1 MLSSIGD
8 LIEPDTDEEK
18 TFNLSI
24 KQLAFIQQDNNVKF
38 MNNIMKLMKQ
48 YKLQVEDINNILE
61 KHVHNERVRLDK
73 NEARRLKKHQEVDNN
88 NELKSILSNKK
99 CSKTKSNKTCS
110 NSSKR

>member
-48 YKLQVEDINNILE
+48 YKLQVDGINNILE

-73 NEARRLKKHQEVDNN
+73 NEAIRLKKHQEVDNN

-99 CSKTKSNKTCS
+99 CSKTKSNK
-110 NSSKR
+110 KLQ

>member
-38 MNNIMKLMKQ
+38 MNNIVKLMKQ

-88 NELKSILSNKK
+88 NSLKGILSNKS
-99 CSKTKSNKTCS
+99 SKTKSNKQCS
-110 NSSKR
+110 SSSKR